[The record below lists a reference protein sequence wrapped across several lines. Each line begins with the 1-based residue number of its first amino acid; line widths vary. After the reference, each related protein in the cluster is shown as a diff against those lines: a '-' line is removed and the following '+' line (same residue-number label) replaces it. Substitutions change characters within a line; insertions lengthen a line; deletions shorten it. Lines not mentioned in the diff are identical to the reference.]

1 MCASAAED
9 LPSLPDC
16 LHVVAKAKER
26 LQMAS
31 YMPVREVSCEYDD
44 GVLILR
50 GQVSSFLKN
59 SLPRKLLLSST
70 ACGRWRIWLRSWN
83 VRTMPREATVGAK
96 YYLYAIQCGDPE
108 EKRRWLKKAAK
119 AGHIPAMSD
128 YGLECEDR
136 PERRRWLRE
145 AAYEGHAPAIY
156 RYGLEC
162 SDPRERKHWLRQAAE
177 TGDVEAMYTY
187 SQECEDST
195 EAEYWLR
202 KTACE
207 GHIQAMYDYA
217 MQCNDLK
224 ERRRWLKRAAN
235 QGWEVAVEALEALD

>member
-1 MCASAAED
+1 MCASAAEG
-9 LPSLPDC
+9 LASLRDC
-16 LHVVAKAKER
+16 HHVVARAKER

-31 YMPVREVSCEYDD
+31 YTSVRDVSCEYDD

-50 GQVSSFLKN
+50 GQVSTFFEKQLAQEAVA
-59 SLPRKLLLSST
+59 KLD
-70 ACGRWRIWLRSWN
+70 G
-83 VRTMPREATVGAK
+83 VRQVANQVEVVERPSNAEGGNVGAV
-96 YYLYAIQCGDPE
+96 YYRYALQSSDPE
-108 EKRRWLKKAAK
+108 EKRRWLEKAAK

-128 YGLECEDR
+128 YGLACEDR
-136 PERRRWLRE
+136 HERKRWLRE

-162 SDPRERKHWLRQAAE
+162 SDPSERKRWFRQAAE
-177 TGDVEAMYTY
+177 AGDVEAMYTY

-195 EAEYWLR
+195 EAEYWLM

-207 GHIQAMYDYA
+207 GHVQAMYDYA

-224 ERRRWLKRAAN
+224 ERRWWLIRAVN
-235 QGWEVAVEALEALD
+235 QGWEAAIEALEALE